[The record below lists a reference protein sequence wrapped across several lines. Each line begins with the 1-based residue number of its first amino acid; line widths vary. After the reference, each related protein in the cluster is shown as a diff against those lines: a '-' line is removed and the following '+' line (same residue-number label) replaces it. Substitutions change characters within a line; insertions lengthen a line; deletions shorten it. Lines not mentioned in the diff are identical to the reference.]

1 MMSSNEDVDVAKA
14 MKAVRKAYDD
24 LQALRTS
31 RNSMIPLSL
40 LVASTALD
48 KLLCN
53 LNLVADST
61 EALAIFCAFSLKE
74 TSIPFGTLL
83 SGALVHDMEAMA
95 RHFRLM
101 TPANPLEIMD
111 DFDEGECRDIAGMV
125 NRYDRTV
132 FSVLVQRPVCVQDN
146 RWYIVLTDGVLTILD
161 RSPSESLTDQSYDVM
176 DGIDQI
182 RRRLLEQEASE
193 TAKIRTS
200 EHIYDL
206 RTLVSAADPCTEV
219 YDRLRPIASANYDS
233 HTAPTGCLDGTRVK
247 IRQKLFDWANDNA
260 SGLSTVWLN
269 GMAGTGKTAIAT
281 TFAKT
286 MQEQGILGA
295 TFFIDRQRAERRD
308 MRRIVQTL
316 AYDLAKHNHEQL
328 RALWTVLRDD
338 PTFDRLSYQEQV
350 RLLINNPLNVGH
362 PATLVVVIDGLD
374 ECGAADG
381 ASLLKTLITS
391 LTHHPIKLFVTSR
404 NEADI
409 SNILCVLPHTAL
421 SLQGITVS
429 GDTRLW
435 WQLKLDELCRCKRLP
450 DWRFIVSL
458 DELVKLTGH
467 LFIYATTLF
476 EIIQD
481 TKTSPIKE
489 LVKFLEISR
498 GGNVYAISF
507 ANPAVNHGPLEKLY
521 SHILTETVKDKRGNI
536 RADYAMRM
544 HDILEVVIFAREPLS
559 PHALSDILD
568 MDRGELTAYFMPL
581 RSVLMI
587 PEASDLD
594 AVIRPLHQSFPDF
607 VRQQAGLIHPQ
618 LAIHP
623 TVAEGHVTERCMF
636 QLNKHLR
643 FNICDIQDAS
653 LFNHE
658 VSNLLTRLNQCIP
671 AALRYSCRYWPSH
684 LLNHIQAAGSQSQ
697 VPSGLA
703 SFCEEHLLHWIEVLS
718 LTGDMNAVQ
727 RVMPELISLM
737 NVRPFHS

>member
-1 MMSSNEDVDVAKA
+1 MMSCNEDVDVAKA

-219 YDRLRPIASANYDS
+219 CDRLRPIASANYDS
-233 HTAPTGCLDGTRVK
+233 HTAPTGCLDGTRVE

-286 MQEQGILGA
+286 MQEQEILGA

-316 AYDLAKHNHEQL
+316 AYDLAKHNHVQL

-350 RLLINNPLNVGH
+350 RLLINNPLNVGQ

-435 WQLKLDELCRCKRLP
+435 WQHNLDELCRCKRLP

-498 GGNVYAISF
+498 GGNGYAISF
-507 ANPAVNHGPLEKLY
+507 ANPTVNHGPLEKLY

-568 MDRGELTAYFMPL
+568 MDRGELTAYLMPL

-607 VRQQAGLIHPQ
+607 VRQQAGLVHPQ
-618 LAIHP
+618 LVIHP
-623 TVAEGHVTERCMF
+623 TAAEGHVTERCMF

-643 FNICDIQDAS
+643 FNICDIKDAS